1 LVDDLLDVARVV
13 SGKLRLNID
22 VVDFHRVV
30 EAALAAATPQA
41 EKKGVRLQPVL
52 EALDPVLGDA
62 ARLQQVVFN
71 LLDNAVKF
79 TPAGGRVQ
87 IVTRR
92 PNSHVELTVTDT
104 GEGIASD
111 FLPHIFDLFRQGEA
125 GSRRRHG
132 GLGLGLA
139 IARQLVE
146 QHGGSLTAASAGA
159 GQGSRFTVVLPVA
172 LLGASRD
179 SEGAPGEQP
188 CAVPGVDLSGVHV
201 LVLEDHEDTRAML
214 VSILAGCGAEVVLA
228 ATVAEAMARLRSAV
242 PSVIVSD
249 IEMPGENGYDFIR
262 RLRALPADQGG
273 GVPAV
278 ALTAYARGEDR
289 RRALA
294 AGFQLHAAKPIDP
307 AELVTIVANLAS
319 RGAS

>member
-1 LVDDLLDVARVV
+1 
-13 SGKLRLNID
+13 
-22 VVDFHRVV
+22 
-30 EAALAAATPQA
+30 
-41 EKKGVRLQPVL
+41 
-52 EALDPVLGDA
+52 
-62 ARLQQVVFN
+62 
-71 LLDNAVKF
+71 
-79 TPAGGRVQ
+79 
-87 IVTRR
+87 
-92 PNSHVELTVTDT
+92 
-104 GEGIASD
+104 
-111 FLPHIFDLFRQGEA
+111 
-125 GSRRRHG
+125 
-132 GLGLGLA
+132 
-139 IARQLVE
+139 
-146 QHGGSLTAASAGA
+146 
-159 GQGSRFTVVLPVA
+159 VVLPVA

-179 SEGAPGEQP
+179 SQGAPGEQP

-319 RGAS
+319 RRAS